1 VEVEL
6 LIFDP
11 AAGSHGDEGLLVEP
25 GPGANAEAVHVASMD
40 EVKPPGHVPVF
51 FSVGDLKF
59 QVGWDEARLDG
70 REVCTKNMG
79 PRVVVSNVHGPDTR
93 AGAYVEDGRWLC
105 DRGQEVPVVES

>member
-1 VEVEL
+1 MEVEL

-11 AAGSHGDEGLLVEP
+11 AAGFHGGEGLLVEP

-59 QVGWDEARLDG
+59 QVGWNEARLDG
-70 REVCTKNMG
+70 ERSM
-79 PRVVVSNVHGPDTR
+79 PRTWAPG
-93 AGAYVEDGRWLC
+93 
-105 DRGQEVPVVES
+105 